1 MEGCILDRPM
11 TIRDVTSEPLDRPTV
26 LQPAFISSPSFS
38 LKLPQHGAW
47 PPNHYLEEGNK
58 RRFGR
63 IESSR
68 AGMQEQRMQ
77 SSADLVE
84 MGFS

>member
-1 MEGCILDRPM
+1 MEGCICDRPM
-11 TIRDVTSEPLDRPTV
+11 TIQDMTSEPLDRPTV
-26 LQPAFISSPSFS
+26 LQAAFFSSPSFS
-38 LKLPQHGAW
+38 LKIATTWAW
-47 PPNHYLEEGNK
+47 PSNHCLEEGNK

-63 IESSR
+63 SESIR
-68 AGMQEQRMQ
+68 AGMQEQRMH